1 MGRLTGGDPSLLRR
15 INSAVVL
22 HALRATDHATLT
34 EITRVTGL
42 SRPTVEG
49 VVEGLVEAGLVV
61 EQAAEEGAARRQGRP
76 ARHYRFRAEAG
87 HLLGLDVGSHQ
98 VTALLADLDG
108 RVLGSLSREIS
119 EAASADDRLER
130 LRSTVAELLRR
141 SGVSRASLRA
151 VGVGSPGVIEA
162 DGAVRLCAALPEWTG
177 LNLGE
182 RLSRSFKCPVLVEND
197 ANAAAVAEHWKG
209 AAAESDDV
217 VFVLAGLSPGA
228 GSLIGGRLHRGYGGA
243 AGEIGALHLLGR
255 EATPEALLSTTGEP
269 LHPLDE
275 QAVAEVFCRAREG
288 DERAREAVD
297 RFIQRL
303 VHDVT
308 ALVLA
313 LDPELV
319 VVGGWATGIDDV
331 LDPLRD
337 ELARYC
343 LRPPRVALSRLG
355 ETAVAMGALRL
366 ALDHVEEQLFAVEG
380 TVTARR

>member
-1 MGRLTGGDPSLLRR
+1 M
-15 INSAVVL
+15 
-22 HALRATDHATLT
+22 
-34 EITRVTGL
+34 
-42 SRPTVEG
+42 
-49 VVEGLVEAGLVV
+49 
-61 EQAAEEGAARRQGRP
+61 
-76 ARHYRFRAEAG
+76 
-87 HLLGLDVGSHQ
+87 
-98 VTALLADLDG
+98 TALLADLDG
-108 RVLGSLSREIS
+108 RVLGSLSKDVS
-119 EAASADDRLER
+119 ESASADDRLER

-141 SGVSRASLRA
+141 SGVSRGSLRA
-151 VGVGSPGVIEA
+151 VGVGSPGIIEA
-162 DGAVRLCAALPEWTG
+162 DGAVRLCSALPEWTG

-182 RLSRSFKCPVLVEND
+182 RLSRSFKCSVLVEND

-209 AAAESDDV
+209 AAAESDDM

-228 GSLIGGRLHRGYGGA
+228 GSLIGGGCTGA
-243 AGEIGALHLLGR
+243 TAARPGR
-255 EATPEALLSTTGEP
+255 SARCTCWAARPPRRRCCRPRASPCIRSTSRRSP
-269 LHPLDE
+269 
-275 QAVAEVFCRAREG
+275 RSSNAREG

-331 LDPLRD
+331 LDPLRQ

-355 ETAVAMGALRL
+355 EAAVAMGALRL